1 MSRPKLRAAQPA
13 PQFALGLGEEVL
25 GWVVRALHDRH
36 DTALLVPRQGMPEE
50 MVPVAVEV
58 VEHDRFRTVPAAG
71 ALPAMHPDSPAQV
84 AAVPPD
90 LLGDR
95 LQQGGAGCGSQ
106 GLVRRPA
113 AQFVVAQAQQ
123 VAQFSEGRLAA
134 LQALRHGR

>member
-1 MSRPKLRAAQPA
+1 
-13 PQFALGLGEEVL
+13 
-25 GWVVRALHDRH
+25 
-36 DTALLVPRQGMPEE
+36 